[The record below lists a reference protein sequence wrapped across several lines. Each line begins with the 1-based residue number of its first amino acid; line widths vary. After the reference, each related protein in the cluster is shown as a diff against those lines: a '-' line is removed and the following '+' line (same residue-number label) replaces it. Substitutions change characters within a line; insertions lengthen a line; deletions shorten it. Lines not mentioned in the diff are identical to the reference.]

1 MGEFHTRGK
10 RNDRDE
16 TGKVRT
22 NSVASYGSQVFT
34 RTPCVA
40 VAMLLYSS
48 PSHPN
53 LSYLAGV
60 YSLQLCSV

>member
-22 NSVASYGSQVFT
+22 NSVASIYSDSLGRSCDVPIEFT
-34 RTPCVA
+34 Q
-40 VAMLLYSS
+40 SS
-48 PSHPN
+48 
-53 LSYLAGV
+53 
-60 YSLQLCSV
+60 